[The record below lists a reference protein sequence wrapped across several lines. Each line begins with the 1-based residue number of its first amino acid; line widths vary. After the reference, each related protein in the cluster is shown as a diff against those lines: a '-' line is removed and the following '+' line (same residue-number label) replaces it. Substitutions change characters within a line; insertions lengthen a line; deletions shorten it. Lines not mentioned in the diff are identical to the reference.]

1 VQKDLDDLVTI
12 HLAIVE
18 LLESRVPAPATRNRL
33 EVLRDKL
40 EREIALLQNQPKDM
54 AAD

>member
-1 VQKDLDDLVTI
+1 MQRELDDLVTI
-12 HLAIVE
+12 HLAVVE

-40 EREIALLQNQPKDM
+40 EREIALLQNEPDDM
-54 AAD
+54 AA